1 MQHASESFALL
12 CCVAGVSHKDAH
24 KLQYAV
30 DAAAWMEDPF
40 TSKGTLENPVFEALL
55 WQAGKSPKEII
66 QHREEMVAQIE
77 LASEE
82 IGASGVCR
90 MACMVSSTVWS
101 MLL

>member
-1 MQHASESFALL
+1 MQHVSTYFAFLR
-12 CCVAGVSHKDAH
+12 CVTGVSRKDAH

-40 TSKGTLENPVFEALL
+40 TSRGTLENPVFEALL

-66 QHREEMVAQIE
+66 QYREEMVAQIE

-82 IGASGVCR
+82 IRASGV
-90 MACMVSSTVWS
+90 
-101 MLL
+101 